1 MYNTIS
7 GFAAKLRWK
16 YQQWRGPDH
25 SVDAVTEALYE
36 EALADLRKNGKVCL
50 DDLQFTDTRKESART
65 TFNEL
70 ASKDYL
76 EPVEGERDTW
86 KTGEL
91 YEALQQ
97 A

>member
-7 GFAAKLRWK
+7 TFAAKLRRK

-50 DDLQFTDTRKESART
+50 DDLQFTETRKERART

-70 ASKDYL
+70 ASKGYL

-86 KTGEL
+86 ETGEL
-91 YEALQQ
+91 YELLHQ

>member
-7 GFAAKLRWK
+7 TFAAKLRRK
-16 YQQWRGPDH
+16 YQRWRGHDH
-25 SVDAVTEALYE
+25 TVDAVTDALYE
-36 EALADLRKNGKVCL
+36 EAIADLQKHGKVCL
-50 DDLQFTDTRKESART
+50 DDLQFTERRKESART

-70 ASKDYL
+70 ASKGYL
-76 EPVEGERDTW
+76 EPVDGERDTW